1 MRIPS
6 PNIKLD
12 VKLGRRA
19 GANLVG
25 LDIQP
30 GFVAA
35 VQARTN
41 GSVLAE
47 RAAALPLAGDTVR
60 DGEVTDDSALSDALR
75 ELFKTSGLSKHVRV
89 GVANQRTVLR
99 TIELPPVTDRK
110 ELAAAVSFQAQ
121 DQVPMPLSNA
131 VLDFHPLGIIDTPA
145 GPRQR
150 VVLVAAQRDMIERL
164 LNAVRD
170 AGLSPEGIDLS
181 AFALIRSLYE
191 PHPDESARVLYLN
204 VDGLTNLAIAEGPV
218 CRFTRVIGS
227 GLEGIASELAVRRGI
242 PLAEART
249 LLASVDLR
257 VPADQQ
263 EPAEPVAGAPDAP
276 EDDEPH
282 AGGAD
287 PATGEA
293 PSEQAEH
300 AGQAEP
306 QQELAS
312 EQRHAAEEAEMSFEE
327 LAIAP
332 GPHGDEPPAGEQ
344 SVADV
349 LDVLENGIR
358 EISGEV
364 RNSLDFHRS
373 QEGGGEVSHVLLSGA
388 AQDIPGFGEALQASL
403 GVEVRSAAVG
413 LVDRSLAGK
422 VSTHRLAVAAG
433 LAVAE
438 APR

>member
-12 VKLGRRA
+12 LKLGRRTN
-19 GANLVG
+19 ANVVG

-60 DGEVTDDSALSDALR
+60 DGEVADDGALSDVLR
-75 ELFKTSGLSKHVRV
+75 ELFRTSGLSKHVRV

-110 ELAAAVSFQAQ
+110 ELAAAVRFQAQ

-164 LNAVRD
+164 LGAVRQ
-170 AGLSPEGIDLS
+170 AGLTPEGIDLS

-191 PHPDESARVLYLN
+191 SDSDETTRVLYLN
-204 VDGLTNLAIAEGPV
+204 VDGLTNLAIAEGKV
-218 CRFTRVIGS
+218 CRFTRVVGS

-242 PLAEART
+242 PLAEARA

-257 VPADQQ
+257 VPAEQQ
-263 EPAEPVAGAPDAP
+263 V
-276 EDDEPH
+276 
-282 AGGAD
+282 
-287 PATGEA
+287 
-293 PSEQAEH
+293 
-300 AGQAEP
+300 
-306 QQELAS
+306 LAS
-312 EQRHAAEEAEMSFEE
+312 EQANSAEAGAGEREPGDNASAADAAEREPAANADEAEMSFEE
-327 LAIAP
+327 LSAVPEPEPELEPEPEPESEPAP
-332 GPHGDEPPAGEQ
+332 GEPSA
-344 SVADV
+344 ADV
-349 LDVLENGIR
+349 LEVLENGIR

-373 QEGGGEVSHVLLSGA
+373 QDGGGEVSHVVLSGA
-388 AQDIPGFGEALQASL
+388 VQDMPGFAEALQASL
-403 GVEVRSAAVG
+403 GVEVRSTSVG
-413 LVDRSLAGK
+413 LVDRSLDGK
-422 VSTHRLAVAAG
+422 VSTHRLAVATG
-433 LAVAE
+433 LAISE